1 MVNVMKIIKV
11 AVLSC
16 FCALMLIGTAQAE
29 EAPLKGVKLGF
40 GFDRGFGVVG
50 GLGKF
55 YGFLGNDGVAV
66 DYNFMK
72 KPLNAEGTKGL
83 YWYISGGGFV
93 DWDGDWG
100 ARLPVGGEFYF
111 AENLDAY
118 AQIIPR
124 FKVNNND
131 NNNSGGDF
139 GLDFGIG
146 VRYQF

>member
-1 MVNVMKIIKV
+1 MIKKSILSLFL
-11 AVLSC
+11 VL
-16 FCALMLIGTAQAE
+16 ALIGTVQAE
-29 EAPLKGVKLGF
+29 DAPLKGVKLGF

-66 DYNFMK
+66 DYNFLK

-83 YWYISGGGFV
+83 YWYISGGGY
-93 DWDGDWG
+93 GDWNG
-100 ARLPVGGEFYF
+100 NDFGVRMPVGGEFYF

-118 AQIIPR
+118 AQVMPR
-124 FKVNNND
+124 FSFD
-131 NNNSGGDF
+131 NTNF
-139 GLDFGIG
+139 GLDFAIG